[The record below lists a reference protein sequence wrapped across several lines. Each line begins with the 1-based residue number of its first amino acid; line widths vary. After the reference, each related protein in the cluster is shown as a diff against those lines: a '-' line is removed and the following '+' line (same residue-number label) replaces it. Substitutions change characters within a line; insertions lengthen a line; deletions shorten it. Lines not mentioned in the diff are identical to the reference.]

1 MVVRVFIINM
11 NSNEITI
18 RVTTRYLKY
27 RIFREVFIME
37 KFKLKLQ
44 AYLWFR
50 KFDWTWQYESIGLI
64 VKKLIDLYSLEG
76 KFQEIWPNLEFLPV
90 YSCDS

>member
-50 KFDWTWQYESIGLI
+50 KFD
-64 VKKLIDLYSLEG
+64 
-76 KFQEIWPNLEFLPV
+76 
-90 YSCDS
+90 